1 MAIWRGVCIV
11 WRLGRFLDN
20 AAQGQFTPAYGRM
33 NSKLDSAGSNP
44 ARPPNSNPAIADGKH
59 SRFGIT
65 AKLQLAFGVVASLTV
80 IAAGMAL
87 LSFSAVEDV
96 LRQFAGQQVPVMT
109 DSMRLSVISGDISA
123 AAARFISAKTA
134 DDQEMTL
141 ALIARKRGDLRLV
154 MDRLKKENGE
164 SADFEKYTTLSQ
176 RLEANIADL
185 EEVIADRTDLHTQ
198 ISTLLEALH
207 RVHVLVIEKLSQ
219 IDNQRQALEI
229 SDKANL
235 IVSLIRE
242 GSIAKEGTELKPIQD
257 RFSAAIESLGKA
269 TSALGNDDIKKA
281 TDQLGHF
288 GQGATSV
295 FARRAREL
303 FVTTRVDGIIDE
315 NVAIQHELDVAVA
328 ALVNEAERGMERG
341 TTKLFENIDNSRMLL
356 LLVVFA
362 SIFAAGIAVNYVQ
375 RKLVRRLLAIRNA
388 MRQLSSGEISITV
401 PAVTEDDEI
410 GQMARALEVFRAG
423 EIERRGLAD
432 RERAEQIQQ
441 RGRAVSIDRIIGE
454 FRATVTSAIGTVTD
468 NVSRMEETARNLS
481 TIAHEADQQA
491 HAVSVSSEETST
503 NMRTM
508 ANASDQ
514 LDGSIREINQQA
526 VQAHSVVQR
535 ATELARSTDHL
546 VGQLSAGADRIGN
559 VVKLIRDIAEQTN
572 LLALNATIEAA
583 RAGESGRGFAVVAA
597 EVKALAGQTAG
608 ATEDIGTQVA
618 SIQNLTS
625 DTVNAIRS
633 ISKVMNDIDL
643 ITAAIAS
650 AVEQQTSSTETIVQN
665 VQQASEGA
673 NELANNMVIVTKAVD
688 ATNHAASAVLMTSET
703 FLAQAGTIEK
713 AVEVFLKKVAAA

>member
-1 MAIWRGVCIV
+1 MI
-11 WRLGRFLDN
+11 
-20 AAQGQFTPAYGRM
+20 
-33 NSKLDSAGSNP
+33 SKQDSLHIDP
-44 ARPPNSNPAIADGKH
+44 ARPFIPGSGMADGKR
-59 SRFGIT
+59 SRFGIS
-65 AKLQLAFGVVASLTV
+65 AKLQSAFGIVAGLTV

-96 LRQFAGQQVPVMT
+96 LRQFASQQVPVMT

-123 AAARFISAKTA
+123 AAARFISAKTP

-141 ALIARKRGDLRLV
+141 ALIARKRGDLKLV
-154 MDRLKKENGE
+154 MNRIKKVNGE
-164 SADFEKYTTLSQ
+164 STDFEKYVALSQ

-185 EEVIADRTDLHTQ
+185 EEIISDRTNLHAQ
-198 ISTLLEALH
+198 ISTLLEALR
-207 RVHVLVIEKLSQ
+207 RVHVQVIEKLSQ

-235 IVSLIRE
+235 IVSLISE
-242 GSIAKEGTELKPIQD
+242 GSVVKDATELIPIRD
-257 RFSAAIESLGKA
+257 RFNAAIESLGKTA
-269 TSALGNDDIKKA
+269 TAIGNDDIKK
-281 TDQLGHF
+281 TMDQLGHF

-315 NVAIQHELDVAVA
+315 NVTIQRELDSAAA

-341 TTKLFENIDNSRMLL
+341 TTNLFENIDHSRMLL
-356 LLVVFA
+356 LLVVMA
-362 SIFAAGIAVNYVQ
+362 SIIAAGIAVNYVQ
-375 RKLVRRLLAIRNA
+375 RKLILRLLAIGNA
-388 MRQLSSGEISITV
+388 MRQLSSGEINVAV
-401 PAVTEDDEI
+401 PAVIERDEI
-410 GQMARALEVFRAG
+410 GQMARALEIFRAG
-423 EIERRGLAD
+423 EIERRGFAE

-441 RGRAVSIDRIIGE
+441 RERAASIDRIIGE

-468 NVSRMEETARNLS
+468 NVSRMDETARNLS
-481 TIAHEADQQA
+481 NIAHEADQQA
-491 HAVSVSSEETST
+491 HAVSASSEETST

-514 LDGSIREINQQA
+514 LDASIREINQQA
-526 VQAHSVVQR
+526 TQAHGVVQR
-535 ATELARSTDHL
+535 ASELARSTDQL
-546 VGQLSAGADRIGN
+546 VGQLSAGADRIGS

-583 RAGESGRGFAVVAA
+583 RAGDSGRGFAVVAA

-608 ATEDIGTQVA
+608 ATEDIAMQVA

-643 ITAAIAS
+643 ITATIAS

-665 VQQASEGA
+665 VQQASDGA
-673 NELANNMVIVTKAVD
+673 NELANNMVVVTKAVD
-688 ATNHAASAVLMTSET
+688 ATNHAASAVLKTSET
-703 FLAQAGTIEK
+703 FLAQAGTIEN

>member
-1 MAIWRGVCIV
+1 MIRT
-11 WRLGRFLDN
+11 
-20 AAQGQFTPAYGRM
+20 Q
-33 NSKLDSAGSNP
+33 NSSRIDP
-44 ARPPNSNPAIADGKH
+44 ARPIIADSKMAGGKS
-59 SRFGIT
+59 SRFGIS
-65 AKLQLAFGVVASLTV
+65 AKLQIAFGVVASLTV

-87 LSFSAVEDV
+87 LSFSTVEEV
-96 LRQFAGQQVPVMT
+96 LRQFTSQQVPVMT

-141 ALIARKRGDLRLV
+141 ALIARKRSDLKLV
-154 MDRLKKENGE
+154 LERLKKLNGE
-164 SADFEKYTTLSQ
+164 SSDFEKYVALSQ

-185 EEVIADRTDLHTQ
+185 EEAIADSTNLHAQ

-207 RVHVLVIEKLSQ
+207 RVHVQIIEKLSKSN
-219 IDNQRQALEI
+219 NQNQTLEI

-235 IVSLIRE
+235 IVSLVGE
-242 GSIAKEGTELKPIQD
+242 GSIVKEATALKPIQD
-257 RFSAAIESLGKA
+257 RFNTAVESLAKA
-269 TSALGNDDIKKA
+269 ASALGSDDIKKT
-281 TDQLGHF
+281 TDQLAHF
-288 GQGATSV
+288 GRGGANV

-303 FVTTRVDGIIDE
+303 YVTTRVDGIIDA
-315 NVAIQHELDVAVA
+315 NVAIQRELDGAVA

-341 TTKLFENIDNSRMLL
+341 TTELFENIFQNRMLL
-356 LLVVFA
+356 LLVVIA
-362 SIFAAGIAVNYVQ
+362 SIIAAGIAVNYVQ
-375 RKLVRRLLAIRNA
+375 RKLVQRLLAIGNA
-388 MRQLSSGEISITV
+388 MLQLSSGEINVAV
-401 PAVTEDDEI
+401 PAITENDEI

-423 EIERRGLAD
+423 EIERRGFAE

-441 RGRAVSIDRIIGE
+441 RDRAASIDRIIGE
-454 FRATVTSAIGTVTD
+454 FRATVTSAIGKVTD

-491 HAVSVSSEETST
+491 HSVSASSEETST

-508 ANASDQ
+508 ADASDQ
-514 LDGSIREINQQA
+514 LDASIREINQQA
-526 VQAHSVVQR
+526 AQAHGVVQR
-535 ATELARSTDHL
+535 ATELSRSTDQL
-546 VGQLSAGADRIGN
+546 VGQLSAGADRIGD

-583 RAGESGRGFAVVAA
+583 RAGDAGRGFAVVAA
-597 EVKALAGQTAG
+597 EVKVLAGQTAG
-608 ATEDIGTQVA
+608 ATEDIGMQVG

-625 DTVNAIRS
+625 DTVNAIRA

-673 NELANNMVIVTKAVD
+673 NELANNMVVVTRAVD
-688 ATNHAASAVLMTSET
+688 ATNHAASAVLKTSET
-703 FLAQAGTIEK
+703 FLAQAGTIEN
-713 AVEVFLKKVAAA
+713 AVDVFLKKVAAA